1 MEQENRGPPIPPVW
15 TYGYEILPTLAPSRM
30 QGIEAFLD
38 LERSNARRAARTWE
52 GRFVVE
58 EQVTHILV
66 VSDSPDQQLEANRR
80 LEAELT
86 RLKMAFSV
94 TSPLEVT
101 DRAQIALVEELP
113 GEP

>member
-1 MEQENRGPPIPPVW
+1 
-15 TYGYEILPTLAPSRM
+15 M
-30 QGIEAFLD
+30 QGIEEFLEV
-38 LERSNARRAARTWE
+38 ERSNAKRTARTWD

-66 VSDSPDQQLEANRR
+66 VSDSPDQQLEVNRK

-94 TSPLEVT
+94 TSPVEVT
-101 DRAQIALVEELP
+101 DRAQIALVQDVPSES
-113 GEP
+113 